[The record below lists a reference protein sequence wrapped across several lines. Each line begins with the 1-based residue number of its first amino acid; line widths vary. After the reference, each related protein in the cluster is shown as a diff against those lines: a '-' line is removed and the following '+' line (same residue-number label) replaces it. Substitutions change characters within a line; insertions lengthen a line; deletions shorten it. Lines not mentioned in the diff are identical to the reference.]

1 MLYCLFKNVIC
12 TCSVFIISLI
22 IRKFDK
28 ILIPR
33 IDISE
38 GSNNVG
44 PLNILF
50 VQFNLFNK

>member
-33 IDISE
+33 IDISVLPATLKSIE
-38 GSNNVG
+38 DVSSFLQQRV
-44 PLNILF
+44 
-50 VQFNLFNK
+50 